1 MGRLIRLDGTGHTTL
16 AEWVKADSEEA
27 EAAAEAFRL
36 ELERG
41 MIASAR
47 TAGSEAE
54 VVREL
59 PLGADLVTLRR
70 PIVGG

>member
-1 MGRLIRLDGTGHTTL
+1 MGRLIRLDRTGHTTL
-16 AEWVKADSEEA
+16 AQWTPTDEA
-27 EAAAEAFRL
+27 SAGSAAETFDR

-41 MIASAR
+41 FIASA
-47 TAGSEAE
+47 TLADGSAE

-59 PLGADLVTLRR
+59 PVDAELVTLRR

>member
-1 MGRLIRLDGTGHTTL
+1 MGRLIRLDGTGHTTV
-16 AEWVKADSEEA
+16 AEWSVGDEGATDRA
-27 EAAAEAFRL
+27 RDAFAS

-41 MIASAR
+41 FIASAAR
-47 TAGSEAE
+47 AGGTAE

-59 PLGADLVTLRR
+59 PVEAELVTLRR

>member
-1 MGRLIRLDGTGHTTL
+1 MGRLIRMDRTGHTTL
-16 AEWVKADSEEA
+16 AEWTPQDDADTRRAQETLA
-27 EAAAEAFRL
+27 L

-41 MIASAR
+41 LIASA
-47 TAGSEAE
+47 TLEDGSAE

-59 PLGADLVTLRR
+59 PVDAELVMLRR

>member
-1 MGRLIRLDGTGHTTL
+1 MGRLIRLDRTGHSTL
-16 AEWVKADSEEA
+16 AEWTSADGETVREA
-27 EAAAEAFRL
+27 EGVLAR

-41 MIASAR
+41 FIASATR
-47 TAGSEAE
+47 ADGSAE

-59 PLGADLVTLRR
+59 PADAELVTLRR

>member
-1 MGRLIRLDGTGHTTL
+1 MGRLIRLDRTGHSTL
-16 AEWVKADSEEA
+16 AEWTAAD
-27 EAAAEAFRL
+27 EAAARRASEAFAL

-41 MIASAR
+41 FIASA
-47 TAGSEAE
+47 TLADGTAE

-59 PLGADLVTLRR
+59 PVEAELVTLRR

>member
-1 MGRLIRLDGTGHTTL
+1 MGRLIRLDRTGHTTL
-16 AEWVKADSEEA
+16 AEWTAHDEV
-27 EAAAEAFRL
+27 AAGRARDAFAL

-41 MIASAR
+41 FIASA
-47 TAGSEAE
+47 TLGDGTAE

-59 PLGADLVTLRR
+59 PVDAELVTLRR